1 MVTRRKYLS
10 AVAAA
15 SSVGTMSMAGCL
27 GDGGGGTTQISA
39 ATVFNEDHIQAR
51 ILSRGVENFVEAS
64 DNDYELDLLAG
75 SIGGEED
82 QMESAAT
89 GDIQMHSTSFGGLTN
104 RYDSEYGFI
113 SAPFVAQGWE
123 HLQAIEEE
131 FVHGDDSFN
140 TVLAEEGSQR
150 VLGGAYRGIRH
161 TTSNMPVTHPDDI
174 EGVPMRLPEID
185 SWIQPWDEI
194 GVEVT
199 PVQADELYSALETG
213 VIEASEGPI
222 GQFNDFSL
230 YEVQSHFSQT
240 GHMVQAYAQVV
251 STEFWDSLSDADK
264 DALDQ
269 AVQDAI
275 DWGYDTLQGE
285 FDELTQM
292 VQDEHGTTV
301 VPAEEVDQQA
311 FQEAAQPALDRLFE
325 EEWLVGYDEVAN
337 LA

>member
-10 AVAAA
+10 AVAGA
-15 SSVGTMSMAGCL
+15 SAVGTVSMAGCL
-27 GDGGGGTTQISA
+27 GGDGGGTTQISA

-51 ILSRGVENFVEAS
+51 ILKRGVENFIEAS

-104 RYDSEYGFI
+104 RYAGEYGFV

-131 FVHGDDSFN
+131 YVHGDDGFN
-140 TVLAEEGSQR
+140 QELIDGGDQR
-150 VLGGAYRGIRH
+150 ILGGAYRGIRH
-161 TTSNMPVTHPDDI
+161 TTSNKEVHHPDDLKD
-174 EGVPMRLPEID
+174 VPMRLPEID

-194 GVEVT
+194 GVDVT

-222 GQFNDFSL
+222 GQFVDFSL
-230 YEVQSHFSQT
+230 YEVQTHFSQT
-240 GHMVQAYAQVV
+240 GHMTQAYAQVV
-251 STEFWDSLSDADK
+251 NEEFWGDLSDDDK
-264 DALDQ
+264 DNLDQ

-285 FDELTQM
+285 FDEMTQM

-301 VPAEEVDQQA
+301 VKAEDIDQEAFQQA
-311 FQEAAQPALDRLFE
+311 AEPAIQRLFE
-325 EEWLVGYDEVAN
+325 EEWLADYDDVRN

>member
-10 AVAAA
+10 TVAGASAV
-15 SSVGTMSMAGCL
+15 STVGIAGCL
-27 GDGGGGTTQISA
+27 GGGGGGTTTISA

-104 RYDSEYGFI
+104 RYASEYGFI

-131 FVHGDDSFN
+131 YVHGENGFN
-140 TVLAEEGSQR
+140 QALIDGGSQR
-150 VLGGAYRGIRH
+150 VLSGAYRGVRH
-161 TTSNMPVTHPDDI
+161 TTSNKPVTHPDDLADT
-174 EGVPMRLPEID
+174 PMRLPEIN
-185 SWIQPWDEI
+185 SWIEPWAEI

-199 PVQADELYSALETG
+199 PVQADELYSALQTG
-213 VIEASEGPI
+213 VIAASEGPI
-222 GQFNDFSL
+222 GQFVDFSL
-230 YEVQSHFSQT
+230 YEVQTHFSQT
-240 GHMVQAYAQVV
+240 GHMTQAYAQVV
-251 STEFWDSLSDADK
+251 SDDFWNDLSDDDK
-264 DALDQ
+264 DNLQQ
-269 AVQDAI
+269 AVDDAI
-275 DWGYDTLQGE
+275 TWGYDTLQGE
-285 FDELTQM
+285 FDEMTQM
-292 VQDEHGTTV
+292 VQDDHGTTV
-301 VPAEEVDQQA
+301 VPAEEVDQEA
-311 FQEAAQPALDRLFE
+311 FQAAAEPAIERLFE
-325 EEWLVGYDEVAN
+325 ENWLVAYDEVRS